1 MTPSQ
6 IAAVQTSFA
15 AVLPIAGQAGLM
27 FYDRL
32 FALDPKLRSLFTG
45 DIAAQS
51 EKLMDMIATVVQGL
65 NNPDTLLPTVRA
77 LGVRHAG
84 YGVSDADYQTVGAA
98 LLWTLEQ
105 GLGAGFT
112 PEVAE
117 AWTAAYTLLSD
128 TMRQAAREAAA

>member
-15 AVLPIAGQAGLM
+15 AVLPIAGQAGIM

-32 FALDPKLRSLFTG
+32 FVLDPKLRSLFTG

-51 EKLMDMIATVVQGL
+51 EKLMDVIATVVQGL
-65 NNPDTLLPTVRA
+65 NKPDTILPTVRT
-77 LGVRHAG
+77 LGVRHVG
-84 YGVSDADYQTVGAA
+84 YGVSDLDYQTVGAA

-105 GLGAGFT
+105 GLGADFT
-112 PEVAE
+112 PEVAD

-128 TMRQAAREAAA
+128 TMREAARDAEA

>member
-6 IAAVQTSFA
+6 VAAVQTSFA
-15 AVLPIAGQAGLM
+15 AVLPIAGQAGLI

-32 FALDPKLRSLFTG
+32 FVLDPKLRLLFTG

-51 EKLMDMIATVVQGL
+51 EKLMDVIATVVQEL
-65 NNPDTLLPTVRA
+65 NNPDTILPTVRA

-84 YGVSDADYQTVGAA
+84 YGVSDSDYQTVGAA

-105 GLGAGFT
+105 GLGASFT
-112 PEVAE
+112 PEVAD
-117 AWTAAYTLLSD
+117 A
-128 TMRQAAREAAA
+128 

>member
-6 IAAVQTSFA
+6 VDAVQTSFS
-15 AVLPIAGQAGLM
+15 AVLPIASQAGIM

-32 FALDPKLRSLFTG
+32 FALDPKLRPLFAG
-45 DIAAQS
+45 DIAEQS
-51 EKLMDMIATVVQGL
+51 EKLMEMIGTVVQGL
-65 NNPDTLLPTVRA
+65 DKPETILPEVRA

-117 AWTAAYTLLSD
+117 AWTAAYTLLAD
-128 TMRQAAREAAA
+128 TMKQAARAAHA

>member
-6 IAAVQTSFA
+6 VAAVQTSFA

-32 FALDPKLRSLFTG
+32 FVLDPKLRSLFTG

-84 YGVSDADYQTVGAA
+84 YGVSDLDYQTVGAA

-105 GLGAGFT
+105 GLGTSFT
-112 PEVAE
+112 PEVAD

-128 TMRQAAREAAA
+128 TMREAAREAKA